1 MRQDP
6 ADLITPR
13 ILIVDDERQI
23 HASVRLRIGRDYD
36 LAFSFEGRDA
46 LEKISANRYDL
57 CIADIHMPKMD
68 GLTFISSAR
77 QIDPA
82 LGYVILS
89 AFDSDENLRRAI
101 PLQVY
106 EFIPKPLPERD
117 AFESLIPQW
126 VERTRRQRKEIYL
139 AHNANSIASDRE
151 AALLERE
158 IEYITCEKARSTVR
172 ENATYLTTIN
182 AHLVSAIAQLSPRLR
197 SDSVLAHV
205 HRNLEE
211 ARRASDAAMAA
222 TTGYFDSG
230 YGTCDSSPALA
241 IEVLRDAISLVLKI
255 CKAEATNKIIDFKP
269 LDARITLP
277 SMPGADFLRTTVP
290 ALSAALSVAPA
301 NTTVGVQVEHIPR
314 MDALIKDSRNAG
326 FMWFNRRHALNGHSA
341 VIVTIS
347 ASSPPLSAAQA
358 DAWYRG
364 EYTPAGALSSR
375 GTVSGVQSFR
385 GLIGLS
391 LPPQSSQFRVV
402 IALPT

>member
-6 ADLITPR
+6 ANLITPR

-36 LAFSFEGRDA
+36 LEFSFGGSDA

-106 EFIPKPLPERD
+106 EFIPKPLPERN

-126 VERTRRQRKEIYL
+126 VERTRQQRKEIYL
-139 AHNANSIASDRE
+139 AKNADSIALDRE
-151 AALLERE
+151 SALLERE
-158 IEYITCEKARSTVR
+158 IEYVTCEKARATVR
-172 ENATYLTTIN
+172 ENSTFLTTIN

-197 SDSVLAHV
+197 ADPGLAHV

-230 YGTCDSSPALA
+230 YGTRDSSPALA
-241 IEVLRDAISLVLKI
+241 IEVLRDAVSLALKI
-255 CKAEATNKIIDFKP
+255 CKAEDANKIIDFKP
-269 LDARITLP
+269 LDARITLS
-277 SMPGADFLRTTVP
+277 SMPGAEFLRASVP
-290 ALSAALSVAPA
+290 ALSAALSVAPE
-301 NTTVGVQVEHIPR
+301 NTTVGVQIEHIAR
-314 MDALIKDSRNAG
+314 MDAVIKDSRHSG

-341 VIVTIS
+341 AVVTIS
-347 ASSPPLSAAQA
+347 ASSPPLTAAQA

-364 EYTPAGALSSR
+364 VYTPAGALSSR
-375 GTVSGVQSFR
+375 GTVAGVQTYR

-391 LPPQSSQFRVV
+391 LPPQSSQFRLV
-402 IALPT
+402 IVLPT